1 MSQGPD
7 QNAFG
12 RAATD
17 AEIAWCHSLLGEVS
31 SMLEI
36 SAEEGLQRVE
46 PWKELCHVVINR
58 KEFIYVFNL

>member
-1 MSQGPD
+1 
-7 QNAFG
+7 
-12 RAATD
+12 
-17 AEIAWCHSLLGEVS
+17 
-31 SMLEI
+31 MLEI